1 MFSPYAKQHACP
13 IILWH
18 PQATPRS
25 VKSSLNTLPH
35 VSLSLSPSL
44 MIICKITLSGSAERP
59 ALSSMKAK
67 FSTLDLPA
75 STYLAALISGFDP
88 SDPSW
93 VNSPFGP
100 MSNRWS
106 QQANDNAFEYFSS
119 FCGLTTLER
128 NVTASSQAVL
138 PSYVSHEAE
147 HLIDEWELKSC
158 GS

>member
-1 MFSPYAKQHACP
+1 MQNSMLVQLFYDIHRLLQGQWNHHWTHYLMC
-13 IILWH
+13 LC
-18 PQATPRS
+18 
-25 VKSSLNTLPH
+25 
-35 VSLSLSPSL
+35 LSLHHWWSFV
-44 MIICKITLSGSAERP
+44 KITLSGSAERP

-93 VNSPFGP
+93 VNSPLGP

-106 QQANDNAFEYFSS
+106 QQANDNALEYFSS